1 MCVFILFF
9 QEREKLKEEKKKY
22 AERLKLW
29 SKPREDMECDDLKV
43 GVSLCVSKCVFA
55 CLLCKSHVSISFIPL
70 CIGSTNTSSSQDPFA
85 SRAVRRC
92 IDGAGVSEG
101 IWRAL

>member
-1 MCVFILFF
+1 MLCLNLMMLLCNAL

-43 GVSLCVSKCVFA
+43 NIPLEVV
-55 CLLCKSHVSISFIPL
+55 SHV
-70 CIGSTNTSSSQDPFA
+70 
-85 SRAVRRC
+85 
-92 IDGAGVSEG
+92 
-101 IWRAL
+101 

>member
-1 MCVFILFF
+1 MQLCFIRLS

-43 GVSLCVSKCVFA
+43 GIPSCITNCMLA
-55 CLLCKSHVSISFIPL
+55 CLCGK
-70 CIGSTNTSSSQDPFA
+70 A
-85 SRAVRRC
+85 SM
-92 IDGAGVSEG
+92 
-101 IWRAL
+101 

>member
-1 MCVFILFF
+1 MTVLYFIHLI

-43 GVSLCVSKCVFA
+43 RV
-55 CLLCKSHVSISFIPL
+55 PL
-70 CIGSTNTSSSQDPFA
+70 CPSICTSSWVCGKATNKLISLFLYLI
-85 SRAVRRC
+85 V
-92 IDGAGVSEG
+92 GFF
-101 IWRAL
+101 